1 MNYLLGEQPGIES
14 LADDQQGLASLGDH
28 RSAQHVWHDWCA
40 HAVALPGKA
49 LHLAMMLSVLGR
61 RASSAGVRP
70 TRRIM
75 RTWSISRDACYDGLE
90 RLESAGLVF
99 VWRLPG
105 RTPMVIMVDPTT
117 KKPLRAIRQG
127 SQRQA

>member
-1 MNYLLGEQPGIES
+1 MHMSVVDRTPQS
-14 LADDQQGLASLGDH
+14 LAEDEQCLAEHGDP
-28 RSAQHVWHDWCA
+28 RVAQHVWHDWCA

-70 TRRIM
+70 TRRMM
-75 RTWSISRDACYDGLE
+75 RAWSISRDACYDGLE
-90 RLESAGLVF
+90 RLESAGLVY

-105 RTPMVIMVDPTT
+105 RTPMVIMVDPST

-127 SQRQA
+127 SYRQA